1 MGTHL
6 CANDDCPAKERRIKA
21 GRRTPE
27 KAFLRGEGA
36 GDNGVSDF
44 HPGGIPVLTGG
55 ALVI

>member
-1 MGTHL
+1 M